1 MKTSR
6 NSKNQKPAKERNL
19 LAVHAHNRK
28 GAGVMI
34 SSIYKE
40 EKDKFII
47 RRDIENAI
55 NEDDDFSTEEE

>member
-6 NSKNQKPAKERNL
+6 NKNQKPVKERNL

-40 EKDKFII
+40 EKDKFIV
-47 RRDIENAI
+47 RRDIEDAI
-55 NEDDDFSTEEE
+55 NEDDDFNEEE